1 MCVYKVFIHLCI
13 HWRYSLNQI
22 IGQTLGIRKW
32 NRMSL
37 SSGIYS
43 PGEWKTNE
51 QIITVQRCVLCLR
64 KYSVGTK
71 KDHLYQAEG
80 WVSPEAPW
88 RHWLLNWGLQSEKE
102 VEFGLVKKGLGKRSG
117 IGRRMS
123 VPGLCLCKDP
133 ESRDT
138 LAIHKLKRVCM
149 VQA

>member
-1 MCVYKVFIHLCI
+1 MWKGSIAFTRFSKTSESH
-13 HWRYSLNQI
+13 
-22 IGQTLGIRKW
+22 GLGTVPTVVNKAEG
-32 NRMSL
+32 SL